1 MRSRIILGSFVV
13 LSFLCVA
20 WIALPGGASP
30 KEVLPQDMDITHDG
44 SVDSRDLIAILEGW
58 GLEGVPTPLPESHP
72 FQGDYQ
78 GSFVG
83 PITGSVNLS
92 VDSLG
97 NVTGSAVSGSES
109 IEIVGAISAD
119 GHFFGNEIAP
129 NDTIL
134 ATVIGT
140 FSGDS
145 GSGRWMDD
153 EGLSGTWQATLV
165 P

>member
-119 GHFFGNEIAP
+119 G
-129 NDTIL
+129 
-134 ATVIGT
+134 
-140 FSGDS
+140 
-145 GSGRWMDD
+145 
-153 EGLSGTWQATLV
+153 
-165 P
+165 